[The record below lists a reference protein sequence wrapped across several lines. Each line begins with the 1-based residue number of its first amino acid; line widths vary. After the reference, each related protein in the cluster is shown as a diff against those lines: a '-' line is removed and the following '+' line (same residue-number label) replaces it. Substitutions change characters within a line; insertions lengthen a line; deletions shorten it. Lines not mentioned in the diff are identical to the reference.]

1 MIGVSPDTQDRQ
13 DEFRASLK
21 LPFPLVGNPDVVRAW
36 GVRWPVVGRSRRV
49 TFVVGRD
56 RRVLRVYVSEMDPKA
71 HVREALR
78 ALSRL

>member
-1 MIGVSPDTQDRQ
+1 VIGVSPDPQERQ
-13 DEFRASLK
+13 DEFRASLE

-36 GVRWPVVGRSRRV
+36 GVRWPLFGRSRRV

-56 RRVLRVYVSEMDPKA
+56 RRVVHRHVSEMDPKA

-78 ALSRL
+78 AL